1 MSNITGFRSA
11 DFRALQRRLVP
22 RKAYTDKCEYM
33 AATKK
38 LRDAI
43 KKSKAVTNEQAAL
56 LHELGHAVLTMHHNM
71 EIEKIVVK
79 RSTAI
84 FESQMLP
91 AVDGSVWLA
100 RGIGEMCKEPTE
112 EEVPPLIQMLCAG
125 IISEFNGFQYI
136 DGARSMRNTI
146 FHNGCDA
153 DYIVRVLRLKESPY
167 RARVKVHTM
176 ILQLLLGLKVTVR
189 LPADSFNALRKA
201 VCDAQRIVLANGNVI
216 TEMYMQDHSDPNDKN
231 VYARLGK
238 EEIAVW
244 AAKIQ
249 EKRDA

>member
-33 AATKK
+33 AATKN

-43 KKSKAVTNEQAAL
+43 KKSKAVKNEEAAF
-56 LHELGHAVLTMHHNM
+56 LHELGHAVLAIHHDM
-71 EIEKIVVK
+71 EIEKLVV
-79 RSTAI
+79 RRGTAI
-84 FESQMLP
+84 LESQMLR
-91 AVDGSVWLA
+91 AVDGSVWLTRSA
-100 RGIGEMCKEPTE
+100 EEICKEPTE

-125 IISEFNGFQYI
+125 IISALNGFHYI
-136 DGARSMRNTI
+136 DGAYSMRSTI

-153 DYIVRVLRLKESPY
+153 DYIVRVLRLKGSSY
-167 RARVKVHTM
+167 NARAKVHTI

-189 LPADSFNALRKA
+189 LPAESFDALRKA
-201 VCDAQRIVLANGNVI
+201 VGDAQKIVLANSDSI
-216 TEMYMQDHSDPNDKN
+216 TEMYMKDHSDPNDKD
-231 VYARLGK
+231 VYARLSK

-244 AAKIQ
+244 SVKIQ